1 MSHYSQLFGQVFVV
15 VFLAVL
21 FSIVLFGTPLS
32 LNLKKRKRNTRP
44 NKNAM
49 HFVLT
54 SGTQDSDC
62 VFTAN
67 SILLYIEEVENSSYS
82 GLILF

>member
-32 LNLKKRKRNTRP
+32 LNLEDVREGMKTK
-44 NKNAM
+44 
-49 HFVLT
+49 T
-54 SGTQDSDC
+54 S
-62 VFTAN
+62 
-67 SILLYIEEVENSSYS
+67 LLPV
-82 GLILF
+82 